1 MSRNALAIFIGI
13 AVAAGGGYADLASP
27 FNAVVEDIASANVL
41 RVRSGDEARSVI
53 LFGAVCSPAD
63 TAEGKSALTFASGLV
78 REGDAVTVLPRV
90 VDPGVTY
97 ADVVLKDGRNLAHEL
112 LRNGWA
118 RWDRNR
124 AGADSALESIEATAQ
139 DKRLGRWATATGQA
153 PRAPSPYP
161 SALADTADGPAAPM
175 PAPVSRRNPEPLGL
189 ETDQLAR
196 GERDV
201 YTDANGVT
209 HFRAKGATDPAV
221 IAEARRQT
229 QERLA
234 QAAEERRQQEAELRR
249 EYEAYVA
256 RMQAQAEENRKA
268 TLEYQD
274 WLLDLEKKALENEAI
289 RRRNNRYDYWDD
301 YPIRHYGNY
310 PVIHHL
316 PTVRYEG
323 FIPPQT
329 NLPGRVG
336 DLPPLNHG
344 AVGNKTDPPQ
354 STNP

>member
-1 MSRNALAIFIGI
+1 MSRKVLTLFLAALFAAAADAETAPFG
-13 AVAAGGGYADLASP
+13 AVI
-27 FNAVVEDIASANVL
+27 EDIAGANVY
-41 RVRSGDEARSVI
+41 RVRQGEDARSII
-53 LFGAVCSPAD
+53 LFGAICPPAD
-63 TAEGKSALTFASGLV
+63 TAEGRGALAFASGLIAV
-78 REGDAVTVLPRV
+78 GDAVTVLPRTAG
-90 VDPGVTY
+90 PGAMY
-97 ADVVLKDGRNLAHEL
+97 ADLVLKDGRNLAHEL

-118 RWDRNR
+118 QWDRNR
-124 AGADSALESIEATAQ
+124 AKDDAVLGAIEAEAREN
-139 DKRLGRWATATGQA
+139 RLGRW
-153 PRAPSPYP
+153 
-161 SALADTADGPAAPM
+161 SAVKADGPAAPSPFPSALSETADAS
-175 PAPVSRRNPEPLGL
+175 PAPMPEPTARRKAEPVGL
-189 ETDQLAR
+189 ETDQLAK

-229 QERLA
+229 HERLA
-234 QAAEERRQQEAELRR
+234 QAAELRRQQEAELRR

-256 RMQAQAEENRKA
+256 RMQAQAEENRRA

-289 RRRNNRYDYWDD
+289 RRRNDRYDYWNT

-310 PVIHHL
+310 PILYHV
-316 PTVRYEG
+316 PTVRHDG
-323 FIPPQT
+323 VIPPQT

-344 AVGNKTDPPQ
+344 AVRDKSEQGQ
-354 STNP
+354 AANP